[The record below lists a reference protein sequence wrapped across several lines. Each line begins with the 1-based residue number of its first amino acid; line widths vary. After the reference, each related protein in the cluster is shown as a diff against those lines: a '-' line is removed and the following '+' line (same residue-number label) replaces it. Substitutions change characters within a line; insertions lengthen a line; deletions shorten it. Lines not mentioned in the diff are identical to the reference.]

1 MPEVMSPAGA
11 RSFKTRPWVA
21 TLFIC
26 LLMILSASPLRAAD
40 LELNI
45 SQKAVQNF
53 FNAALPYRLN
63 YQPMPGA
70 MAADIVISNPRVVL
84 EPGRPGHFFVEVDY
98 QGESKLLG
106 IAPFTG
112 TSRPEVLFTF
122 APKRS
127 ALRLQL
133 SDLRIKAGEKLK
145 FNLDGIIEPLYLPL
159 APGQGVEMGED
170 QVLVKP
176 GNVKTEVTN
185 RGLRLSVDYGFE
197 RRRVPE
203 QSPKQ

>member
-1 MPEVMSPAGA
+1 MSEVMSPAGA